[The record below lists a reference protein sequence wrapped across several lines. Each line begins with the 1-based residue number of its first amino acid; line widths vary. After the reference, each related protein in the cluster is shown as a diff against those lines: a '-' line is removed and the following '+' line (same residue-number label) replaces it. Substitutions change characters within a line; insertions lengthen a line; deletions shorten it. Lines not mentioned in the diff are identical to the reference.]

1 MIQGVGSA
9 FGVAGIS
16 VTAFIGCTLF
26 IPLGCITQ
34 PSCLFISCSVLA
46 GSGIAFL
53 TACLSATVLPA
64 ICSCTFTVGA
74 TGACVTVGV
83 GTIGVAGVVGATGVV
98 GAGQYDLSL
107 ASATLI
113 P

>member
-1 MIQGVGSA
+1 M
-9 FGVAGIS
+9 
-16 VTAFIGCTLF
+16 
-26 IPLGCITQ
+26 
-34 PSCLFISCSVLA
+34 
-46 GSGIAFL
+46 
-53 TACLSATVLPA
+53 ACLSATVLPA

-74 TGACVTVGV
+74 TGAGVTVGV